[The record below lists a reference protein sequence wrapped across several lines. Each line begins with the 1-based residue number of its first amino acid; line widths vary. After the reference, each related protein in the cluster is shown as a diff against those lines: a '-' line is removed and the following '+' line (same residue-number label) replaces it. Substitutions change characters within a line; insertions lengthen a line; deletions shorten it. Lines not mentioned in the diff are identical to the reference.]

1 MEQFVYKDKKK
12 LRCGYTTG
20 SCAAAAAKAAAIM
33 LFIGEKIDSVDL
45 LTPGGV
51 SLRLNV
57 EETERNSDSVSC
69 AVRKDAGDDA
79 DITDGILIYATVQR
93 QEKQGIEIDGG
104 EGIGRVTRPGLE
116 QSPGSAA
123 INSVPRRM
131 IRDALSEVCDTFGYE
146 GGLKAVIW
154 APEGTELAKKTF
166 NPNLGVEGGISILGT
181 SGIVEPMSEKALT
194 DTIRLEL
201 KMHRARGS
209 EFVILIP
216 GNYGMN
222 YMRDHLP
229 WNVEDAVKCS
239 NLIGEAI
246 DMAWELGFRK
256 ILLIG
261 HIGKL
266 VKLGAGIMNT
276 HSRNADGR
284 MEVLCACALEADVPA
299 ELSRRILHCITT
311 DEAVGILREAG
322 MLSQVM
328 ERLLCRIQKHLDRRA
343 GEDVQIGAVI
353 FSNEYGLLGMTKQA
367 EIWRENQYGTFCRG
381 RAGSSGSDHSARTE
395 TDTGG

>member
-1 MEQFVYKDKKK
+1 MKMEQFVYKDKKK

-33 LFIGEKIDSVDL
+33 LFKGENVDTVDL
-45 LTPGGV
+45 VTPGGII
-51 SLRLNV
+51 LRLDV
-57 EETERNSDSVSC
+57 EEIERKGEAVSC
-69 AVRKDAGDDA
+69 AVRKDGGDDA
-79 DITDGILIYATVQR
+79 DVTDGILIHATLQR

-116 QSPGSAA
+116 QAPGCAA
-123 INSVPRRM
+123 INSVPRQM
-131 IRDALSEVCDTFGYE
+131 ISEALLEVCDAFGYE
-146 GGLKAVIW
+146 GGLRVVIW
-154 APEGTELAKKTF
+154 APEGTEIARKTF
-166 NPNLGVEGGISILGT
+166 NPDLGIEGGISILGT

-201 KMHRARGS
+201 KMQRAHGG

-229 WNVEDAVKCS
+229 WNVKDAIKCS
-239 NLIGEAI
+239 NFIGEAI
-246 DMAWELGFRK
+246 DMAWEVGFRR

-284 MEVLCACALEADVPA
+284 MEVLSVCALEVSAPA
-299 ELSRRILHCITT
+299 ELACRILNCITT
-311 DEAVGILREAG
+311 DEAVGILQEAG
-322 MLSQVM
+322 ILPQVM
-328 ERLLCRIQKHLDRRA
+328 ERLCVRIQKHLDRRA
-343 GEDVQIGAVI
+343 GEDMQIGAVI
-353 FSNEYGLLGMTKQA
+353 FSNEYGLLGMTEQA
-367 EIWRENQYGTFCRG
+367 QKMEII
-381 RAGSSGSDHSARTE
+381 
-395 TDTGG
+395 

>member
-1 MEQFVYKDKKK
+1 MKMEQFVYRNKKK

-33 LFIGEKIDSVDL
+33 LFKGENIDTVDL
-45 LTPGGV
+45 VTPGGTA
-51 SLRLNV
+51 LRLDV
-57 EETERNSDSVSC
+57 EEIERGQDSLSC
-69 AVRKDAGDDA
+69 AVRKDGGDDA
-79 DITDGILIYATVQR
+79 DVTDGILIHATLQF
-93 QEKQGIEIDGG
+93 QKKQGIEIEGG

-116 QSPGSAA
+116 QAPGSAA

-131 IRDALSEVCDTFGYE
+131 IREALLEVCDTFGYE
-146 GGLKAVIW
+146 GGLKVMIW
-154 APEGTELAKKTF
+154 TPEGVRIAEKTF
-166 NPNLGVEGGISILGT
+166 NPDLGIEGGISILGT

-194 DTIRLEL
+194 DTIRLDL
-201 KMHRARGS
+201 KMHRVRGG

-239 NLIGEAI
+239 NFIGEAI
-246 DMAWELGFRK
+246 DMAWEVGFRR

-284 MEVLCACALEADVPA
+284 MEVLSACALEACVPT
-299 ELSRRILHCITT
+299 ELACRILNCITT
-311 DEAVGILREAG
+311 DEAVGILQEAG
-322 MLSQVM
+322 VLPQVM
-328 ERLLCRIQKHLDRRA
+328 ERLCVRIQKHLDRRA
-343 GEDVQIGAVI
+343 GKDVQIGAVV
-353 FSNEYGLLGMTKQA
+353 FSNEFGLLGMTEQA
-367 EIWRENQYGTFCRG
+367 QKMERG
-381 RAGSSGSDHSARTE
+381 
-395 TDTGG
+395 

>member
-1 MEQFVYKDKKK
+1 MEQFVYRDKKK

-33 LFIGEKIDSVDL
+33 LFKGENIDTVDL
-45 LTPGGV
+45 VTPGGTA
-51 SLRLNV
+51 LRLDV
-57 EETERNSDSVSC
+57 EEIEQEQDSVSC
-69 AVRKDAGDDA
+69 AVRKDGGDDA
-79 DITDGILIYATVQR
+79 DVTDGILIHATLQL
-93 QEKQGIEIDGG
+93 QERQGIEIDGG

-116 QSPGSAA
+116 QSPGSPA

-131 IRDALSEVCDTFGYE
+131 IREALLEVCDTFGYE
-146 GGLKAVIW
+146 GGLKVIIW
-154 APEGTELAKKTF
+154 APEGVRIAEKTF
-166 NPNLGVEGGISILGT
+166 NPDLGIEGGISILGT

-201 KMHRARGS
+201 KMHRAQGG

-229 WNVEDAVKCS
+229 WNVENAVKCS
-239 NLIGEAI
+239 NFIGDAI
-246 DMAWELGFRK
+246 DMAWEVGFRR

-284 MEVLCACALEADVPA
+284 MEVLSACTLESCAPA
-299 ELSRRILHCITT
+299 ELACRILNCITT
-311 DEAVGILREAG
+311 DEAVGILHEAG
-322 MLSQVM
+322 VLPQVM
-328 ERLLCRIQKHLDRRA
+328 ERLCVRIQKHLDRRA
-343 GEDVQIGAVI
+343 GEDMQIGAVV
-353 FSNEYGLLGMTKQA
+353 FSNEYGLLGMTEQA
-367 EIWRENQYGTFCRG
+367 QKMERE
-381 RAGSSGSDHSARTE
+381 
-395 TDTGG
+395 

>member
-1 MEQFVYKDKKK
+1 MKMEQFVYKDKKK

-181 SGIVEPMSEKALT
+181 SGIVEPMS
-194 DTIRLEL
+194 
-201 KMHRARGS
+201 
-209 EFVILIP
+209 
-216 GNYGMN
+216 
-222 YMRDHLP
+222 
-229 WNVEDAVKCS
+229 
-239 NLIGEAI
+239 
-246 DMAWELGFRK
+246 
-256 ILLIG
+256 
-261 HIGKL
+261 
-266 VKLGAGIMNT
+266 
-276 HSRNADGR
+276 
-284 MEVLCACALEADVPA
+284 
-299 ELSRRILHCITT
+299 
-311 DEAVGILREAG
+311 
-322 MLSQVM
+322 
-328 ERLLCRIQKHLDRRA
+328 
-343 GEDVQIGAVI
+343 
-353 FSNEYGLLGMTKQA
+353 
-367 EIWRENQYGTFCRG
+367 
-381 RAGSSGSDHSARTE
+381 
-395 TDTGG
+395 